1 MVQWFHR
8 KVRCHMK
15 KKRGKKFKAAVG
27 GIAVVILAAG
37 VFVGVRTLHAQKTP
51 SEGTVKQS
59 TTALAKMDLTDS
71 ISASGIIESQKSR
84 SVSVSASVPA
94 KVISIVFP

>member
-1 MVQWFHR
+1 
-8 KVRCHMK
+8 MK

-59 TTALAKMDLTDS
+59 TTVPLRVGRGQRWGDCKSLC
-71 ISASGIIESQKSR
+71 ESR
-84 SVSVSASVPA
+84 R
-94 KVISIVFP
+94 

>member
-1 MVQWFHR
+1 
-8 KVRCHMK
+8 MK

-59 TTALAKMDLTDS
+59 TTALA
-71 ISASGIIESQKSR
+71 
-84 SVSVSASVPA
+84 
-94 KVISIVFP
+94 